1 MSEMADALR
10 NVDPF
15 GGQLTLEQ
23 YDINN
28 PTLDENGQ
36 IVKNNVSYNLSKD
49 DILKFIPNPEDE
61 NGNPSGGGQYILK
74 DGSSL
79 GVDGNG
85 VVHAATP
92 GRNDYT
98 LNEQGYYQPTGENL
112 NWNGQTNTLTKK
124 INGVDVAV
132 PNIYHK
138 GGYQNAE
145 GKLSVDAN
153 GVPISLAPNYLDSG
167 VGQSW
172 VSEYAPYITAALLTA
187 GAGTAAMGGMGA
199 AEGLGTVGAIEGTGA
214 VGGGTV
220 GSTVGNTVGGTVGG
234 STASTLPSLA
244 WTAPEIGGTVGTGS
258 TFGTLNAALPA
269 AGSVG
274 GAGSMSAALPVG
286 ATLGTGL
293 NGGAIGGSY
302 LTGANGMVA
311 TNALGNAIPASSV
324 GIDGFAPSTSSFSL
338 KNAYDTYKTA
348 NALRGMFSGSNT
360 GFNQTSGNGM
370 NTVNNWNYQNQ
381 PFLSNPQQ
389 KSIYAPTGL
398 DVSGSQANS
407 LDVTRG
413 GNLLANLLRR

>member
-10 NVDPF
+10 NIDPF

-28 PTLDENGQ
+28 PTFDENGQ

-49 DILKFIPNPEDE
+49 DISKFIPNPADE
-61 NGNPSGGGQYILK
+61 NGNPVGGGQYILK

-187 GAGTAAMGGMGA
+187 GAGTAAMGGMAA
-199 AEGLGTVGAIEGTGA
+199 AEGAGV
-214 VGGGTV
+214 
-220 GSTVGNTVGGTVGG
+220 
-234 STASTLPSLA
+234 
-244 WTAPEIGGTVGTGS
+244 IGGMTAAEGAGTLGGITAAEAAGTLGGMTAAEAASAVPLAEITGS
-258 TFGTLNAALPA
+258 TFAGPAFTIPEGVAATTAGTTV
-269 AGSVG
+269 S
-274 GAGSMSAALPVG
+274 GAMGPTYGEMGYTGLAEG
-286 ATLGTGL
+286 AMGPTYGEMGYTGL
-293 NGGAIGGSY
+293 NQSEAI
-302 LTGANGMVA
+302 A
-311 TNALGNAIPASSV
+311 ASDAAAKSGYTV
-324 GIDGFAPSTSSFSL
+324 KD
-338 KNAYDTYKTA
+338 AYDTYKTA

-360 GFNQTSGNGM
+360 GSNQTSGNGM